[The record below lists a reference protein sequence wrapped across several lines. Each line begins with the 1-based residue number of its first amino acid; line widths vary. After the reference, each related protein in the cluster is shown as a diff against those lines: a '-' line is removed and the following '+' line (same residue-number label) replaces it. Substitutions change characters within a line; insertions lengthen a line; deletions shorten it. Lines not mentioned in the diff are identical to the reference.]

1 MQPRTMHEHAEH
13 GRVSIRIATPT
24 RYTDAV
30 SVGIVLGTVRVRG
43 CDRSE
48 DTTGKCWCRRSRCW
62 SEKGHHLRA
71 RYASRQPHSN
81 ATPHAC
87 MICLSCAY
95 SCVLPSTCT
104 CSIGYW
110 RPSRAVF
117 SCDRKR
123 LMGNMSSGG
132 NQAGG
137 TFVCSCMLFKVCLIV
152 LSIRS
157 ASDGVLKE
165 APKPQVTRCCILTH
179 TCAGDLVF
187 MVTLFPLSGHLYG
200 GGATF

>member
-1 MQPRTMHEHAEH
+1 MGGFQYALPHPLDTRMQFLSGSCLALLGFAAVTVARTPLGSAGAGGAGVGARRAITYARGTLVGNRTAMQP
-13 GRVSIRIATPT
+13 
-24 RYTDAV
+24 
-30 SVGIVLGTVRVRG
+30 
-43 CDRSE
+43 
-48 DTTGKCWCRRSRCW
+48 
-62 SEKGHHLRA
+62 
-71 RYASRQPHSN
+71 
-81 ATPHAC
+81 PHAC

-187 MVTLFPLSGHLYG
+187 MVTLFPLSGHVYR